1 MSQKRIGGL
10 VLAAGRSS
18 RMGHPKPELQL
29 DGRSFLEHCIE
40 VLRAGGCDPVVA
52 VVAGAPPTG
61 AGLRPDVLWAQN
73 PDPGSEPI
81 DSIRIGLAAIPP
93 DCAAVAVLPVDAPAV
108 GAETVR
114 RLLQAFRGAPDSPVV
129 RPVHQGVPGHPTLF
143 ARAVF
148 PQLMEPGLTRGAE
161 TIVQRH
167 SAACLDVPVDD
178 PAVAGNI
185 NTPEDYQRLV
195 QPTEPR
201 RIGAAEAARLVLD
214 ALAAGDAVAT
224 ATLLTPAG
232 GAGGGG
238 GGEGRPGDRLLLRED
253 GSVSG
258 TLGHAALDAAAAD
271 VARQALA
278 GAGPAT
284 HELEGASI
292 FVEAHLPPDELL
304 VVGAGHIAVPVA
316 RLGAMLGFRVTVLD
330 DREEF
335 ADEARFPEAARVLR
349 TEFEPPADPFAGVR
363 ITRRSYVVLV
373 TRAHRYDFDCL
384 SRLLARPDAPEPR
397 YLGMIGSRRRVR
409 AAFEAVLDAGVP
421 RERLARIHGPIG
433 LDIGA
438 ETPEEIAVSIVA
450 EIVRVR
456 RGHTGSTAPRSEQ
469 ERVLDRLLPEDA

>member
-1 MSQKRIGGL
+1 MSQKRIAGL

-18 RMGHPKPELQL
+18 RMGRPKPELQL

-52 VVAGAPPTG
+52 VVAGSGPTG
-61 AGLRPDVLWAQN
+61 ASPRLDVLWAQN
-73 PDPGSEPI
+73 PDPGSEQI
-81 DSIRIGLAAIPP
+81 DSIRIGLAAVPP

-114 RLLQAFRGAPDSPVV
+114 LLLRAFREAPDSPVV

-148 PQLMEPGLTRGAE
+148 QQLMEPGLARGAE

-167 SAACLDVPVDD
+167 AAARLDVPVDD
-178 PAVAGNI
+178 PAVSGNI
-185 NTPEDYQRLV
+185 NTPEDYQQLV

-232 GAGGGG
+232 AA

-253 GSVSG
+253 GSASG
-258 TLGHAALDAAAAD
+258 TLGQAALDAAAAG

-304 VVGAGHIAVPVA
+304 VVGAGHIGLQLA
-316 RLGAMLGFRVTVLD
+316 RIGVMLGFRVTVLD

-335 ADEARFPEAARVLR
+335 ADEARFPEAVRVLR

-409 AAFEAVLDAGVP
+409 AALEAVLEAGVP

-438 ETPEEIAVSIVA
+438 ETPEEIAVSIFA

-469 ERVLDRLLPEDA
+469 ERVLDRLLPEEA